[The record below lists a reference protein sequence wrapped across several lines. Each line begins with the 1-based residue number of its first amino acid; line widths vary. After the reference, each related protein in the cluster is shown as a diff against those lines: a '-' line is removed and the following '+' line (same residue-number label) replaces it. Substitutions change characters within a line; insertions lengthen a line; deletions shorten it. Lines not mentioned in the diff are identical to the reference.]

1 MPRFDLHR
9 RRGEAGYLL
18 NVQHDLYDHLP
29 TRVVVPVLPRGA
41 WLPTLGELTPQIEI
55 DGEPHILFPQYMA
68 AVPKR
73 ELGRPVANLEAHRD
87 AVTKALDLL
96 LTGF

>member
-9 RRGEAGYLL
+9 RPSEPGYLL
-18 NVQHDLYDHLP
+18 NVQHDFYDHLP
-29 TRVVVPVLPRGA
+29 TRVVIPVLPRSAG
-41 WLPTLGELTPQIEI
+41 LPTLGDLTPQVEIE
-55 DGEPHILFPQYMA
+55 GEPHILFPPYLA

-73 ELGRPVANLEAHRD
+73 ELGRSVANLEEHRD